1 MSEQEQLSK
10 KVNEIANKLLSELV
24 TIMIEEDLHAAH
36 TIIMLEKIIEYFLEK
51 LDAEAETEKEKQII
65 KEFRQK
71 IANDILGNR

>member
-1 MSEQEQLSK
+1 MSEQERLSK

>member
-10 KVNEIANKLLSELV
+10 KVNEIANRLLSELV
-24 TIMIEEDLHAAH
+24 TIMIEEDLHAAY

>member
-10 KVNEIANKLLSELV
+10 KVNEIANRLLSELA
-24 TIMIEEDLHAAH
+24 TIMIEENLHAAY

>member
-1 MSEQEQLSK
+1 MSEQERLSK

-36 TIIMLEKIIEYFLEK
+36 TIIMLEKIIVYFLEK

>member
-1 MSEQEQLSK
+1 MSEQERLSK
-10 KVNEIANKLLSELV
+10 KVNEIANRLLSELV
-24 TIMIEEDLHAAH
+24 TIMIEEDLHAAY

>member
-10 KVNEIANKLLSELV
+10 KMNEIANRLLSELV
-24 TIMIEEDLHAAH
+24 TIMIEENLHAAH

>member
-24 TIMIEEDLHAAH
+24 TIMIEEDLHAAY